1 MEGSGSPRKAMEG
14 HGRPQKAIEGH
25 GDVSV
30 LDARLL
36 KGLSRDE

>member
-14 HGRPQKAIEGH
+14 HGSPQKAIEGH
-25 GDVSV
+25 GDVGV